1 MTTFIREYSP
11 SSLSDFK
18 FHENIIPSLQSFIH
32 DDSICKR
39 ILICGDSSSG
49 KSTILNCITNDISNT
64 YEIFDLYTICD
75 ENIEEF
81 RQNLVHFCKM
91 ISAKEK
97 LIIMD
102 NIDELKSI
110 FQDIISYVLD
120 TYSIHII
127 ATCLQVIKVVDT
139 IQSRL
144 HIIHIPIFPH
154 KSLIQLI
161 KTICSEKKIQLEDDK
176 DSNTLIMQLSNYSI
190 RMIYSNL
197 EKLYYIFDHV
207 ITKDD
212 IYKVCC
218 ILSHKHLIEFTEA
231 CFKYKDIKSVCNLLH
246 SILHYGYSVIDFLE
260 QYLLFIKYHSLDY
273 IDEKKTCCIVHILSK
288 YIILFHSVH
297 ENEIE
302 LFLFSYEL
310 IHI

>member
-11 SSLSDFK
+11 SSLDHYQ
-18 FHENIIPSLQSFIH
+18 FHEKIIPSLQSFIY
-32 DDSICKR
+32 DRSIQKR
-39 ILICGDSSSG
+39 ILLCGDSSSG
-49 KSTILNCITNDISNT
+49 KSTILKCITNDISDT
-64 YEIFDLYTICD
+64 YEIFDLYTIYD
-75 ENIEEF
+75 DNIEEF
-81 RQNLVHFCKM
+81 RQKLIHFCKM

-110 FQDIISYVLD
+110 FQNIISYVLD
-120 TYSIHII
+120 TYSVHII

-154 KSLIQLI
+154 RSLLQLTDRICNEKNIQF
-161 KTICSEKKIQLEDDK
+161 EDVDTCH
-176 DSNTLIMQLSNYSI
+176 TLIIQLSNYSI

-197 EKLYYIFDHV
+197 EKLYHIFED
-207 ITKDD
+207 IINKDD
-212 IYKVCC
+212 IYQVCSM
-218 ILSHKHLIEFTEA
+218 LSYKHLIEFTEA
-231 CFKYKDIKSVCNLLH
+231 CFQSKNIKCVCNILQ

-260 QYLLFIKYHSLDY
+260 QYLLFIKYHSFEY
-273 IDEKKTCCIVHILSK
+273 IDEKKTCAIIHVISK

-297 ENEIE
+297 ENDIE

-310 IHI
+310 LHL